1 MNRISVVSD
10 SALHAT
16 FALPVATAAA
26 APAAHRA
33 APSAAAAAAAAV
45 NFNVGNGGHG

>member
-1 MNRISVVSD
+1 MSRISVVSD

-33 APSAAAAAAAAV
+33 APSAAAAAAV